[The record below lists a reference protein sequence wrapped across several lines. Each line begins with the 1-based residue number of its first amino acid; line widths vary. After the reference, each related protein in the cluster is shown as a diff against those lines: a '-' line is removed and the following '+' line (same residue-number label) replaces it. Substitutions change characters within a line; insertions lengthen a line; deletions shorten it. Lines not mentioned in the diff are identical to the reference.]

1 MAKTS
6 IPVKLTKTAVDNA
19 QPLVID
25 GVPRQRLYLD
35 TELKG
40 FGLCVGAR
48 TKTFFTQ
55 RDMNGKTVR
64 VTIGRYG
71 VYIVAQARE
80 EARELLIRMTKG
92 INPNREKEQRRT
104 ASMTFGEALTMHLDS
119 NKRRSERTIH
129 DYRYLAEQ
137 YLSDWLGRPLIE
149 FTRKDCRDRHQ
160 KIGIDHGPYAA
171 NTAFR
176 VFRAAY
182 NSALKVHEELGVN
195 PTIAV
200 DWFPEERRKA
210 AIPSVDLAAWFREVL
225 ALPNPVRRDYLLFV
239 MLTGLRRQNAASVRW
254 SDVDWANRALLV
266 PSPKS
271 GRPFQLPL
279 SDLLLDLLKG
289 RQGCEQTKTV
299 FADSPWIFPADGKT
313 GHISEPREDFGVSFT
328 IHGLRNTFITVAE
341 SLDISPYAIK
351 MLVNHSTP
359 DKQDVTAGYITPE
372 LERLR
377 KPMQQITDRLR
388 ALCQGSLVTRV

>member
-1 MAKTS
+1 MSKTS
-6 IPVKLTKTAVDNA
+6 VQVKLTKTAVDVA
-19 QPLVID
+19 EPLIVD

-55 RDMNGKTVR
+55 RDLNGKTVR

-71 VYIVAQARE
+71 VFTVAQARE
-80 EARELLIRMTKG
+80 AARELLLRMTRG
-92 INPNREKEQRRT
+92 INPNREKEKRRV
-104 ASMTFGEALTMHLDS
+104 ASMTFDAALKMHLAS
-119 NKRRSERTIH
+119 NKLRAARTVA
-129 DYRYLAEQ
+129 DYRYLAAQ
-137 YLSDWLGRPLIE
+137 YLKDWLTRPLLEI
-149 FTRKDCRDRHQ
+149 TRKECRDRHQ
-160 KIGIDHGPYAA
+160 QVGTKHGPYVA
-171 NTAFR
+171 NSAFR

-182 NSALKVHEELGVN
+182 NTALKVNEELGVN

-200 DWFPEERRKA
+200 DWFPEHRRKA
-210 AIPSVDLAAWFREVL
+210 AILSNDLAAWYREVL
-225 ALPNPVRRDYLLFV
+225 ELANPIRRDYLLFV
-239 MLTGLRRQNAASVRW
+239 MLTGLRRENAASVRW
-254 SDVDWANRALLV
+254 TEVDWNNKALLI
-266 PSPKS
+266 PKPKS

-279 SDLLLDLLKG
+279 SDTLIHLLRS
-289 RQGCEQTKTV
+289 RQAC
-299 FADSPWIFPADGKT
+299 DSTNTNYPNSLWVFPADSKT
-313 GHISEPREDFGVSFT
+313 GHIAEPRQELGVRFT

-351 MLVNHSTP
+351 MLVNHGTP

-377 KPMQQITDRLR
+377 LPMQQITDRLK
-388 ALCQGSLVTRV
+388 ALCRGRAGKDQ